1 MHNMPRSKDKI
12 PFNCGETGS
21 TGGCL
26 PPPCLLTSPS
36 SSVGE
41 LGVVWEGLT
50 VGVEEQPARTRPI
63 LAQLPP
69 RWPARAA
76 PGVGLCGLI
85 HRFVRAHPE
94 TQESIRVVNWKR

>member
-1 MHNMPRSKDKI
+1 MSLHNMQRSKDKI

-50 VGVEEQPARTRPI
+50 VGVGGAACKDSAYTRP
-63 LAQLPP
+63 
-69 RWPARAA
+69 AA
-76 PGVGLCGLI
+76 SPVACQGSPWSGLVWVNSQ
-85 HRFVRAHPE
+85 VRE
-94 TQESIRVVNWKR
+94 GTS